1 MNFPI
6 YGDDVTLTPQG
17 KILDNIFKFTGD
29 GLTKLGLPSGFFFQM
44 PDKFAL
50 PTEQSINQHGQLINT
65 LPITRGMCLLTGIYT
80 KLGLEPA
87 GSGNIS
93 LISSFPE
100 SLFSQPGKS
109 FTCLYISANFAM
121 DAFSNDFT

>member
-17 KILDNIFKFTGD
+17 KILDNIFQFTGD

-65 LPITRGMCLLTGIYT
+65 LPITRGMCLLTEYIRSWIWNRR
-80 KLGLEPA
+80 LEEKQELLA
-87 GSGNIS
+87 
-93 LISSFPE
+93 
-100 SLFSQPGKS
+100 
-109 FTCLYISANFAM
+109 
-121 DAFSNDFT
+121 

>member
-29 GLTKLGLPSGFFFQM
+29 GLTKLGLPSGLFFQM

-65 LPITRGMCLLTGIYT
+65 LPITRGMCLLT
-80 KLGLEPA
+80 E
-87 GSGNIS
+87 
-93 LISSFPE
+93 
-100 SLFSQPGKS
+100 
-109 FTCLYISANFAM
+109 YIRSWIWNRQEQEILA
-121 DAFSNDFT
+121 

>member
-65 LPITRGMCLLTGIYT
+65 LPITRGMCLLTEYIRSWIWN
-80 KLGLEPA
+80 KQDQE
-87 GSGNIS
+87 IS
-93 LISSFPE
+93 PV
-100 SLFSQPGKS
+100 KS
-109 FTCLYISANFAM
+109 AYSI
-121 DAFSNDFT
+121 